1 MGKTKPA
8 YTAAFKQQTVE
19 LAMAKRTP
27 AELARGFEI
36 SAQSI
41 TAWVARSAAA
51 SGKRQ
56 AASGQRARMH

>member
-8 YTAAFKQQTVE
+8 YPAAFEQQIVD
-19 LAMAKRTP
+19 LAVVKRTP

-51 SGKRQ
+51 
-56 AASGQRARMH
+56 AASCQRARMH